1 MRIAS
6 GIVLSLG
13 IILILGFLMTRL
25 TKLLKLPSVIAYL
38 VVGIIIGPCVIN
50 LIPGEFISRS
60 SFISNVALT
69 FVAFTAG
76 EFFKFDVIKKSI
88 GKAILITVIES
99 IVTFA
104 LVFVLC
110 FFAFRLEAPFSL
122 VLASLA
128 SATAPTSTIMTIKQ
142 TGSKGHYVTTL
153 LEVLALDGVIALFL
167 YTISISIFVG
177 VSSGG
182 TLGFADIAWPLLKMF
197 ICLVIGVIFGFILKF
212 LISAKRTT
220 DNRLIVVVAVLLLF
234 CGVCSLFGQSPLLGS
249 IAIGTIYTNM
259 CKSKDEEKVFA
270 QVNYFMPP
278 IMLVFFVR
286 SGMSL
291 DFSIFTQTSYI
302 VIVLAFLVVRF
313 AGKYGGAF
321 LGGVVTAQP
330 KETRTFLGF
339 GLIPQASLDEF
350 ATRLEGSTDFNA
362 DLNKL
367 IRETIVKHKRIIF
380 NGDGYSKSWEVEA
393 ERRGLLN
400 LKTTADA
407 LPCFVKEENRRLFEK
422 YGVFTEAEIFSRY
435 NILLE
440 SYATTV
446 DIEALTV
453 IDMVKRNVIPAAEA
467 YQKELCDLINE
478 KGAILGAESTE
489 TDKKILEKVSDLTTA
504 LVGLLGDLE
513 KKVAYSKGLTGL
525 PQATYCKEDVLPA

>member
-1 MRIAS
+1 MNGNSLIEKLLDVLSITGEGMRIAS

-38 VVGIIIGPCVIN
+38 LVGILIGPCVIN
-50 LIPGEFISRS
+50 LIPGEVITRS

-69 FVAFTAG
+69 FVAFSAG
-76 EFFKFDVIKKSI
+76 QFFKFDVIKKSV
-88 GKAILITVIES
+88 GKAIVITIIES
-99 IVTFA
+99 VTTFA
-104 LVFVLC
+104 LVFTLC
-110 FFAFRLEAPFSL
+110 FLAFRLEAPFSL

-153 LEVLALDGVIALFL
+153 LEVLAIDGVIALLL

-177 VSSGG
+177 VSNGG
-182 TLGFADIAWPLLKMF
+182 TLGFADIAWPLLKML
-197 ICLVIGVIFGFILKF
+197 ICLLIGAVFGFILRF

-234 CGVCSLFGQSPLLGS
+234 CGVCSLFNQSPLLGS

-259 CKSKDEEKVFA
+259 CKTRDEEKVFA

-291 DFSIFTQTSYI
+291 DFTVFTQSSSLTAVPFI

-321 LGGVVTAQP
+321 LGGVITAQP

-339 GLIPQASLDEF
+339 GLIPQASVAIAL
-350 ATRLEGSTDFNA
+350 ATMAAMTLEAYGYGEYATA
-362 DLNKL
+362 LL
-367 IRETIVKHKRIIF
+367 AIVLASSIIF
-380 NGDGYSKSWEVEA
+380 ELIGPVLAKLGLYLSRSYGHDNIDEVAPESEIKNEIQRDSGSNEIDVLAAQISHISKEIQPLAPEQADEA
-393 ERRGLLN
+393 AFNEAAEQYEEDNYTRNRRGL
-400 LKTTADA
+400 K
-407 LPCFVKEENRRLFEK
+407 NRR
-422 YGVFTEAEIFSRY
+422 
-435 NILLE
+435 
-440 SYATTV
+440 
-446 DIEALTV
+446 
-453 IDMVKRNVIPAAEA
+453 
-467 YQKELCDLINE
+467 
-478 KGAILGAESTE
+478 
-489 TDKKILEKVSDLTTA
+489 
-504 LVGLLGDLE
+504 
-513 KKVAYSKGLTGL
+513 
-525 PQATYCKEDVLPA
+525 